1 MSSARTAE
9 PKPPGG
15 LAHHASRL
23 IRKARWPLLVL
34 WLVALAI
41 SGVGAS
47 SIADSLSG
55 GGWYVPGA
63 DSTKAAGQLEHGFKG
78 RGRTTVTL
86 VIHDKRYESDDPR
99 FEQRARDI
107 ARQVTAEP
115 ELKVTDSHGWT
126 SLTPQNRSDY
136 AGDDHH
142 TVIDSLALDLD
153 DGTARRELPEVQ
165 ADLDER
171 FGRQDLDVSLVSPS
185 SFWGEINTLSQE
197 GLAKAELI
205 TMPLIIVILLLLFR
219 SVAAALV
226 SLAVGVSAIVFT
238 LGLLAPV
245 AQHHEL
251 SVFVQNAAT
260 MLGLGVGVDYSL
272 FVITRFKEQL
282 ARGQDVAS
290 AVAATLRTSGHT
302 VLASGATIV
311 LAMCT
316 LFLIDLNVIFSLALG
331 AVVVVAFCV
340 LTTVLFLPVLLH
352 LLGDRINA
360 GRVRL
365 PRSLRERF
373 RHRRTAGETDDRADA
388 DDRAAADD
396 RADATSSV
404 AGEENS
410 RWFRLSLKVMA
421 KPVLFLTAASVV
433 LVALAAPVAQLRT
446 FSPDARILPETS
458 SVRVGYDHMQDSFGV
473 GATSP
478 IQVVVSSRAPLG
490 EAERSEDLTRFS
502 SRLEKLPHVER
513 VDSALPVLESASPQ
527 APLKAL
533 AAPSLDRLP
542 DDARD
547 TVRHYV
553 AEGDRAFVLE
563 VVPDT
568 TASDD
573 AAREL
578 LDRVHEEADKLP
590 ASSFTSAIGG
600 ETAEGIDANRVIQDG
615 LPQVILIMLAAVYLV
630 LLLTFR
636 SLLLPL
642 KAIAMNLLS
651 IAATYGVLVL
661 VFQKGLGTGLLGF
674 EQTDYLQNF
683 VPVLLLALLFSLS
696 TDYEVFLLD
705 RVREEYLTT
714 GDNTVSVAR
723 GLTRTAPLISG
734 AAVLMVAVFGAFG
747 FSGIVPIQQLGF
759 GMAVAIL
766 LDATL
771 VRLLLVPAAMR
782 LMGRW
787 NWWFPGR
794 GDGAPVRRP
803 AAERAEAASEPERA
817 EAGRT

>member
-9 PKPPGG
+9 PMPPKG
-15 LAHHASRL
+15 LADHASRL
-23 IRKARWPLLVL
+23 IRKARWPLLAL
-34 WLVALAI
+34 WLAALAI

-55 GGWYVPGA
+55 GGWFAPGA
-63 DSTKAAGQLEHGFKG
+63 DSTKAAHQLEHGFKG
-78 RGRTTVTL
+78 RGQTTATL
-86 VIHDKRYESDDPR
+86 VIHDKRYESDEPR
-99 FEQRARDI
+99 FEQRAHDI

-115 ELKVTDSHGWT
+115 ALKVTDSHGWT
-126 SLTPQNRSDY
+126 TLARENRSDY
-136 AGDDHH
+136 AGDDHR

-153 DGTARRELPEVQ
+153 DGTARRELPKVQ
-165 ADLDER
+165 ADLEDR
-171 FGRQDLDVSLVSPS
+171 FGGQGLDVSLVSPS
-185 SFWGEINTLSQE
+185 SFWGEVNTLSQE

-205 TMPLIIVILLLLFR
+205 TMPLIVVILLLLFR
-219 SVAAALV
+219 SLVAALV

-238 LGLLAPV
+238 LGVLAPV
-245 AQHHEL
+245 AQSHEL

-282 ARGQDVAS
+282 ARGQDVES

-302 VLASGATIV
+302 VLASGATIL

-331 AVVVVAFCV
+331 AVVVVACCV

-352 LLGDRINA
+352 LLGSRINA
-360 GRVRL
+360 GRVRV

-373 RHRRTAGETDDRADA
+373 RRAAGEGDRADGGKSA
-388 DDRAAADD
+388 
-396 RADATSSV
+396 
-404 AGEENS
+404 AGEETS
-410 RWFRLSLKVMA
+410 RWYRVSLKVMA
-421 KPVLFLTAASVV
+421 KPVLFLTATSVV
-433 LVALAAPVAQLRT
+433 LVALAAPAAQLRT
-446 FSPDARILPETS
+446 FSPDARILPEAS
-458 SVRVGYDHMQDSFGV
+458 AVRVGYDHMQDSFGV

-478 IQVVVSSRAPLG
+478 IQVVVTSREPL
-490 EAERSEDLTRFS
+490 EESERSEDLTRLGG
-502 SRLEKLPHVER
+502 RLEKLPHVDR

-527 APLKAL
+527 APFKAL
-533 AAPSLDRLP
+533 AAPSMSRLP

-553 AEGDRAFVLE
+553 AKGNQAFVLE
-563 VVPDT
+563 VVPDA

-573 AAREL
+573 VARDL
-578 LDRVHEEADKLP
+578 LSRVQDEADKLP
-590 ASSFTSAIGG
+590 AASLTSVIGG
-600 ETAEGIDANRVIQDG
+600 ETAEGIDANRVIEDG
-615 LPQVILIMLAAVYLV
+615 LPHVILIMLAAVYLV

-705 RVREEYLTT
+705 RVREEYLAT

-747 FSGIVPIQQLGF
+747 FAGIVPIQQLGF

-794 GDGAPVRRP
+794 GDGAPSQRP
-803 AAERAEAASEPERA
+803 TAEGAEAASTRERA
-817 EAGRT
+817 EAGRR

>member
-1 MSSARTAE
+1 MPS
-9 PKPPGG
+9 KG

-23 IRKARWPLLVL
+23 IKKARWPLLAL
-34 WLVALAI
+34 WLAALAI

-55 GGWYVPGA
+55 GGWFVPGA
-63 DSTKAAGQLEHGFKG
+63 DSTKAAQQLEHGFKG
-78 RGRTTVTL
+78 RGQTTVTL

-99 FEQRARDI
+99 FEQRARNI

-126 SLTPQNRSDY
+126 SLTRQNRSDY

-153 DGTARRELPEVQ
+153 DGTARRELPRVQ
-165 ADLDER
+165 ADLEDR
-171 FGRQDLDVSLVSPS
+171 FGAQGLDVSLVSPS
-185 SFWGEINTLSQE
+185 SFWGEVNTLSQE

-219 SVAAALV
+219 SVTAALV

-238 LGLLAPV
+238 LGVLAPV
-245 AQHHEL
+245 AQNHEL

-282 ARGQDVAS
+282 ARGQDVES

-302 VLASGATIV
+302 VVASGATIL

-352 LLGDRINA
+352 LLGDRVNA
-360 GRVRL
+360 GRVRV

-373 RHRRTAGETDDRADA
+373 RRAVGEA
-388 DDRAAADD
+388 DDRAAA
-396 RADATSSV
+396 ATS
-404 AGEENS
+404 APGEESS

-421 KPVLFLTAASVV
+421 RPVLFLTATSVV

-446 FSPDARILPETS
+446 FSPDARILPEDS
-458 SVRVGYDHMQDSFGV
+458 AVRVGYDHMQDSFGV
-473 GATSP
+473 GTTSP
-478 IQVVVSSRAPLG
+478 IQVVVTSRAPL
-490 EAERSEDLTRFS
+490 EESEHSEDLTRFS
-502 SRLEKLPHVER
+502 SRLEKLPHVDR

-553 AEGDRAFVLE
+553 AEGNRAFVLE
-563 VVPDT
+563 VVADT

-573 AAREL
+573 AARDL
-578 LDRVHEEADKLP
+578 LSRVQDEADKLP
-590 ASSFTSAIGG
+590 ASSLTPVIGG

-747 FSGIVPIQQLGF
+747 FAGIVPIQQLGF

-787 NWWFPGR
+787 NWWLPGR
-794 GDGAPVRRP
+794 GDRAPVQRP
-803 AAERAEAASEPERA
+803 AAARAEADSEPERA
-817 EAGRT
+817 EAGPPWPPAIPTRAPTKGRTWTC

>member
-1 MSSARTAE
+1 MPSTRTAE
-9 PKPPGG
+9 PRRPGD

-23 IRKARWPLLVL
+23 IRRFRRPLLGL
-34 WLVALAI
+34 WLAALAI
-41 SGVGAS
+41 SGLGAS

-63 DSTKAAGQLEHGFKG
+63 DSTKAAQQLEHGFKG

-99 FEQRARDI
+99 FEQRARDM

-115 ELKVTDSHGWT
+115 ALKVTDSHGWT
-126 SLTPQNRSDY
+126 GLTPQNRSDY

-153 DGTARRELPEVQ
+153 DGTARRELPKVQ
-165 ADLDER
+165 ADLEDR
-171 FGRQDLDVSLVSPS
+171 FGPRGLDVSLVSPS
-185 SFWGEINTLSQE
+185 SFWGEVNALSQE
-197 GLAKAELI
+197 GLARAELI
-205 TMPLIIVILLLLFR
+205 TMPLIIVILLWLFR
-219 SVAAALV
+219 SVAAALA

-238 LGLLAPV
+238 LGVLAPV
-245 AQHHEL
+245 ARHHEL

-272 FVITRFKEQL
+272 FMITRFKEQL

-302 VLASGATIV
+302 VVASGATVV

-316 LFLIDLNVIFSLALG
+316 LFLIDLTVIFSLALG

-360 GRVRL
+360 GRVRV
-365 PRSLRERF
+365 PRSLGERF
-373 RHRRTAGETDDRADA
+373 RRAAGKA
-388 DDRAAADD
+388 DDHRAAD
-396 RADATSSV
+396 TTSV

-421 KPVLFLTAASVV
+421 RPVLFLTATSVV

-446 FSPDARILPETS
+446 FSPDARILPEDS
-458 SVRVGYDHMQDSFGV
+458 AARVGYDHMQDAFGV
-473 GATSP
+473 GTTSP
-478 IQVVVSSRAPLG
+478 IQVVVTSRAPL
-490 EAERSEDLTRFS
+490 EESEQSEHLTRFS
-502 SRLEKLPHVER
+502 SRLEKLPHVDR

-533 AAPSLDRLP
+533 AAPLLDRLP

-553 AEGDRAFVLE
+553 AEGNRALVLE

-578 LDRVHEEADKLP
+578 LSRVQDEADQLP
-590 ASSFTSAIGG
+590 TSTLSSVIGG
-600 ETAEGIDANRVIQDG
+600 ETAEGIEANRVIQDG
-615 LPQVILIMLAAVYLV
+615 LPQVVLVMLAAVYLV

-651 IAATYGVLVL
+651 IAATYGVLIL

-747 FSGIVPIQQLGF
+747 FAGIVPIQQLGF

-794 GDGAPVRRP
+794 GDGAPVQQP
-803 AAERAEAASEPERA
+803 AAARTAATK
-817 EAGRT
+817 GRTWTR